1 MKDAHKTKEQLIN
14 ELAKL
19 RQRVVELEA
28 SESKPNVMGK
38 ALRESEENFR
48 ALAENA
54 ADGIFILTS
63 QGAHVYVNRR
73 AGEIAGYSVDELL
86 HMSMQDLMHPDE
98 LNGIMEIFRKRF
110 TGEPAP
116 TQHDTVIIRKD
127 GQSIPVELSRARTI
141 WHGQPADIL
150 SIHDITER
158 KRTGEALQR
167 AHDELERRV
176 GERTAELARTN
187 EQLKLELAEHKR
199 AQEALRT
206 SQEYAS
212 NVIDSSVDMI
222 IAVDTDRYIVE
233 FNQAAEETFGYRRDE
248 VIGTPVGILYAN
260 PQEGRTVHNTTVV
273 QGQCVQ
279 EILNRRKN
287 GEVFPS
293 LLSASLLRDAH
304 GELVGVMG
312 VSRDITEQKQ
322 AREALRESEEKY
334 RTILESIEDGYYEVD
349 IAGNFTFFNDSMC
362 RILGYPKDELMGMN
376 NREYSDKEAA
386 KKVYQ
391 VFNKVYSTGNPAK
404 GSGWEIL
411 RKDGTKR
418 HIETSVS
425 LIKDSK
431 GHGIGFRG
439 IVRDVTV
446 RKRAEE
452 EIRKL
457 SSAVDQSIDGI
468 AI

>member
-28 SESKPNVMGK
+28 SESEPNGMGK
-38 ALRESEENFR
+38 GLRESEENFR

-73 AGEIAGYSVDELL
+73 AAEIAGYSVEELL

-110 TGEPAP
+110 TGERAP

-127 GQSIPVELSRARTI
+127 GQSIPAELSRARTI
-141 WHGQPADIL
+141 WHGQPADIV

-187 EQLKLELAEHKR
+187 EQLKLELAERKR

-233 FNQAAEETFGYRRDE
+233 FNQAAEETFGYPRDE
-248 VIGTPVGILYAN
+248 VIGTPVDILYAN
-260 PQEGRTVHNTTVV
+260 PQEGRTVHNKTVV

-287 GEVFPS
+287 SEVFPS

-322 AREALRESEEKY
+322 AQEALRESEEKY

-391 VFNKVYSTGNPAK
+391 VFNKVYTTGNPAK

-425 LIKDSK
+425 LIKDSE